1 MYLTSLRF
9 LQTSWFLMLLTFCK
23 CVCRGANRNK
33 QTNATGKNKQTQ
45 QSNKQTDQ
53 GSRLRGRH
61 GGATSTSCSPSS
73 ALLSTSPTSGASPIS
88 ATRMVEVVHH
98 LASHAFEDNQMIPNI
113 LIISGAFLIP
123 YIMMLL
129 LGALPLFYMELI
141 LGQFHRQGPISV
153 WRISPIFKGPLKH
166 SRIPIWNCQWKKNHL
181 YFNLD
186 QELDSAQCSLHSS
199 SPFITTS
206 LLVGLSTSSSHPSRC
221 ASHGRSSY
229 ISSWRRIWTADRLL
243 LCTFSRE
250 GWKVQEPK
258 SILNPKWL

>member
-73 ALLSTSPTSGASPIS
+73 ALPSTSPTSGASPIS

-206 LLVGLSTSSSHPSRC
+206 LLAGRSTSSSPPFQC
-221 ASHGRSSY
+221 ASPGRSPYHSP
-229 ISSWRRIWTADRLL
+229 SAAQWWRRDK
-243 LCTFSRE
+243 
-250 GWKVQEPK
+250 WK
-258 SILNPKWL
+258 

>member
-1 MYLTSLRF
+1 MYDEEGGSQEWSALQDEDCSGLPSDDLLKHAGALSFFNQLHPLVPQLATCQYVNCPTNLFYFSLICEWNVGDYF
-9 LQTSWFLMLLTFCK
+9 LQSEFLKWPVFNVFDEFEIPTNILIPDASDILQ
-23 CVCRGANRNK
+23 VCLSGSKQK
-33 QTNATGKNKQTQ
+33 QTNKCNKKTGTNKQTQ

-73 ALLSTSPTSGASPIS
+73 ALPSTSPTSGASPIS

-166 SRIPIWNCQWKKNHL
+166 SRIPI
-181 YFNLD
+181 
-186 QELDSAQCSLHSS
+186 
-199 SPFITTS
+199 
-206 LLVGLSTSSSHPSRC
+206 
-221 ASHGRSSY
+221 
-229 ISSWRRIWTADRLL
+229 
-243 LCTFSRE
+243 
-250 GWKVQEPK
+250 
-258 SILNPKWL
+258 